1 VRTARAARRA
11 SRLRTFLV
19 VAAGDAGTRVARRV
33 PGVRGHL
40 VVDATSVPALELRF
54 PARGAVVGPDGE
66 AVTTGRSPDAE
77 PGHPGSPPVVLA
89 HDGETLSLD
98 DVAPTGPVTVRLTM
112 RRGALRLYAPSD
124 PTAG

>member
-1 VRTARAARRA
+1 
-11 SRLRTFLV
+11 
-19 VAAGDAGTRVARRV
+19 
-33 PGVRGHL
+33 RGHL